1 LHTVLGAK
9 YGAKSVPSFWQK
21 NTEIFGQKFTANQN
35 FFFLKK
41 IYFFLLTYIQP
52 FMAHLKITF
61 WNYFFDRV
69 SPLLA
74 SKGSKKHLLGHI
86 SSFECCNFAKKYFG
100 VSLAHIEFF
109 YYGCTVVRWREMYV
123 FFENY
128 LFDPGI
134 GYYTPQI
141 SLKKCFFRLS
151 RTQWSIFTIHS
162 DPLGGNSQK
171 WVSTVVLWAETAKK
185 LALCR

>member
-1 LHTVLGAK
+1 M
-9 YGAKSVPSFWQK
+9 
-21 NTEIFGQKFTANQN
+21 GQKVYHPFGKKIPKSLAKNLPPTKT
-35 FFFLKK
+35 FFFSRKY
-41 IYFFLLTYIQP
+41 IFFLLTYIQP

-123 FFENY
+123 FFEND